1 MSSYLEC
8 SKECLNLKLSD
19 LNGKYNQFK
28 EQNLK
33 LDMSR
38 GKPSLEQTEL
48 SNGIFDILNSNS
60 DFKTNDGTDCRNYG
74 LLDGIPQMKK
84 LFADLMDVNTE
95 DVFIGGNSSLNL
107 MFDVFTHFMTHGIA
121 GEKPWLNQDVK
132 FLCPVPGY
140 DRHFSIT
147 EYYNVKMI
155 NVPMTKTGPDMD
167 IVEKLVADDE
177 TIKGIWC
184 VPKYSNPD
192 GITYSDETV
201 KRFARLRPKAKD
213 FRIIWDNAY
222 CIHDLSDEPDKLLS
236 LMDECRKV
244 GNEDIAIYFCS
255 TSKVTFPGSGVAA
268 LAASKNNMAELKK
281 RYSMQT
287 IGFDKLN
294 QLKHDRFFSSM
305 DDIKSHMAKHRRI
318 LEPKFKTVLSS
329 LESELAGKD
338 IASWNNPKGGYFV
351 SVNVLKGCAKRV
363 VELCKEAGVILT
375 PAGATYPYRFD
386 PDDSNIRLAP
396 TYPSV
401 SELEIAMQLF
411 CLSVKIAAIEKLLE
425 SK

>member
-38 GKPSLEQTEL
+38 GKPCLEQTEL

-107 MFDVFTHFMTHGIA
+107 MFDVFTHFMTHGTA